1 MKNITKISAAFIA
14 LFLGVNA
21 FAAAEYAS
29 VGVQEGNIRSCASVK
44 CKIAFKVWKY
54 TPLKMLSVSK
64 DKNWVEVKD
73 FQGFKGWINK
83 NLLSET
89 PGLSAKSDANI
100 RVSPSSDAEVAWI
113 VQEGYPLKFIK
124 KQGKWLQVEGTDG
137 VKGWI
142 HSSVV
147 WGFLEYKK

>member
-1 MKNITKISAAFIA
+1 MKNIAKISVTVIA
-14 LFLGVNA
+14 LFLGINA

-29 VGVQEGNIRSCASVK
+29 VGVNEGNVRRCASTK
-44 CKIAFKVWKY
+44 CKIMFKVWKY
-54 TPLKMLSVSK
+54 TPLKMLGVSQ

-73 FQGFKGWINK
+73 FQGFRGWINK
-83 NLLSET
+83 DLLSET

-100 RVSPSSDAEVAWI
+100 RVEPSSNAEVAWI

-124 KQGKWLQVEGTDG
+124 KQGKWLKVEGTDG

-142 HSSVV
+142 HSSVT

>member
-1 MKNITKISAAFIA
+1 MKNITKISAAVIA
-14 LFLGVNA
+14 LFLGINA
-21 FAAAEYAS
+21 FAAAQYAS
-29 VGVQEGNIRSCASVK
+29 VGVNEGNVRSCASAK
-44 CKIAFKVWKY
+44 CRIKWKVWKY

-64 DKNWVEVKD
+64 DKTWVEVQD
-73 FQGFKGWINK
+73 FQGFKGWIHK
-83 NLLSET
+83 DLLSET

-100 RVSPSSDAEVAWI
+100 RVSPAGDAEVAWV

-124 KQGKWLQVEGTDG
+124 QQGKWLKVEGTDG